1 MFTISRILA
10 PIVFSENCRGA
21 LCYAVSLAS
30 RFHAELTILHVLEPL
45 AVFGIEST
53 AGLEY
58 IEKCRR
64 EWAVDEMDKLTFP
77 AGRRMAVKTA
87 TVEGDPAT
95 EICHFAKINNMD
107 LVIMPSHG
115 HGPFRRFLLGSVTA
129 KVLHDCAC
137 PVWTGAHLESALV
150 APPIEVR
157 HVMAAVDFAAQT
169 DRVLEWS
176 WGMASE
182 WRAALTLLH
191 VVPCMH
197 DAVAQRL
204 ACDGARDLLQKRAA
218 AAGADVECIVQA
230 GPVAPS
236 VCNSARALG
245 ADLMVIGRGH
255 GAGGP
260 GHLRSTAYEITRES
274 PCPVSGV

>member
-30 RFHAELTILHVLEPL
+30 RFHSELTILHVLEPL
-45 AVFGIEST
+45 AAFGIEST

-58 IEKCRR
+58 IDKCRR
-64 EWAVDEMDKLTFP
+64 EWALDEMDKLTFP

-87 TVEGDPAT
+87 TVEGDAAT
-95 EICHFAKINNMD
+95 EICHFAKTNNID

-129 KVLHDCAC
+129 KVLHDCVC
-137 PVWTGAHLESALV
+137 PVWTGAHLETALI

-157 HVMAAVDFAAQT
+157 HVMAAVDFASQT

-182 WRAALTLLH
+182 WHAALTLVH

-197 DAVAQRL
+197 DAVAQRV
-204 ACDGARDLLQKRAA
+204 ACDGARELLQERAA

-236 VCNSARALG
+236 VCNSARALS

-255 GAGGP
+255 RAGGP